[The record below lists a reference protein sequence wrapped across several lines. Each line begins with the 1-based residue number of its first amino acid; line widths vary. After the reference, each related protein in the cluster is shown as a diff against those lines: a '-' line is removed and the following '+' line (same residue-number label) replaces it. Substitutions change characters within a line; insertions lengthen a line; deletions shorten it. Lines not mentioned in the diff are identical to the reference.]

1 MPRGMYLDRW
11 YSHGWGCLEAS
22 YWWLRQPNHHYDFN
36 YDFNYN
42 FNYNFDY
49 DHDDNHGCA
58 V

>member
-1 MPRGMYLDRW
+1 MYLDRW